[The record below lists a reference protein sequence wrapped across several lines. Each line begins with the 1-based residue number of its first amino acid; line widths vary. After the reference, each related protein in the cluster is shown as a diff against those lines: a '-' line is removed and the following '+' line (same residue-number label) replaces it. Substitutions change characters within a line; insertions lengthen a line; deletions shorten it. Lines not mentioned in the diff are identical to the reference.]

1 MTRYVHKGLIEQ
13 IMDVMSLMPPWL
25 SVLLAWV
32 SWWWLGGQIDESL
45 SGSIARLA
53 RVVIPTIFL
62 FAAAMSLLRR
72 RPRKPLLDDLDP
84 PDR

>member
-13 IMDVMSLMPPWL
+13 AMDIMSLMPPWL

-32 SWWWLGGQIDESL
+32 SWWWLSGQVDESL
-45 SGSIARLA
+45 SGSIARLS
-53 RVVIPTIFL
+53 RVVIPMIFL

-72 RPRKPLLDDLDP
+72 RRRKPLLGDIDP
-84 PDR
+84 PER